1 MRLFTVAVTAVYL
14 TFATAAWAQSTT
26 PVDPPA
32 DTESASRAIAE
43 STPAM
48 ATPTESGMMAEV
60 EQLKAQVKALIAE
73 ARLAAADVVR
83 ESPGGATLTH
93 EQVAGIAVGIVAG
106 AVVADFFGAG
116 GLATLTLSA
125 GGGVLGNWLASEL

>member
-1 MRLFTVAVTAVYL
+1 MKVFAVAATAAYL

-32 DTESASRAIAE
+32 ETAAGSPIVTESA
-43 STPAM
+43 PAK
-48 ATPTESGMMAEV
+48 AKATESGVMAEV
-60 EQLKAQVKALIAE
+60 DQLKAQVQALIAD

-83 ESPGGATLTH
+83 EAPGGAALSH
-93 EQVAGIAVGIVAG
+93 EQVAGIAIGIVAG
-106 AVVADFFGAG
+106 AVVADFLGAG
-116 GLATLTLSA
+116 GLATLSLSA

>member
-1 MRLFTVAVTAVYL
+1 MKVFSIAAAVYL
-14 TFATAAWAQSTT
+14 IFATAAWAQSTT

-32 DTESASRAIAE
+32 DRESA
-43 STPAM
+43 PAK
-48 ATPTESGMMAEV
+48 AAPTESGMMAEV

-73 ARLAAADVVR
+73 ARLAATDVVR
-83 ESPGGATLTH
+83 EAPGGAALSH